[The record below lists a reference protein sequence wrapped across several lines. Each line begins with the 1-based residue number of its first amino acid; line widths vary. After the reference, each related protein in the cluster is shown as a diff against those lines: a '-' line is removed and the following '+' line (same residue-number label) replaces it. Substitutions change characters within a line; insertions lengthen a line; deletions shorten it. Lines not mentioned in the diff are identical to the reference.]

1 MSAMNTP
8 GSNQVTPD
16 DIVEYVMNN
25 PENTNPAV
33 LRDLLI
39 EAGTGSGGSSDFE
52 YAKITVTNTATEPEQ
67 IVEAWGYMVE
77 DDFFDNTIIPIE
89 PEQTKIINGV
99 MYKKTL
105 YFYITA
111 SEKPTITGNITL
123 DNEDRNEYT
132 YMVSGDCNISAKGI
146 SQEMH

>member
-1 MSAMNTP
+1 MTI
-8 GSNQVTPD
+8 D
-16 DIVEYVMNN
+16 EIIKYVMEN

-39 EAGTGSGGSSDFE
+39 EAGTGSSGSSDFE

-67 IVEAWGYMVE
+67 TVEAWGYMVE
-77 DDFFDNTIIPIE
+77 DDFFDDTIIPIE
-89 PEQTKIINGV
+89 PNTTKIINGV

-105 YFYITA
+105 YFYVTS
-111 SEKPTITGNITL
+111 SEEPIITGNITL
-123 DNEDRNEYT
+123 DDQDDNEYT
-132 YMVSGDCNISAKGI
+132 YIVSGDCSISAKGF